1 MLNRQ
6 KHDFVFYCTPFYK
19 TNAFV
24 VYINTMALSN
34 KLHVHK
40 QGHYEYRRV
49 QYNLY
54 CLYIVHVE
62 LIWSFDKIDFSL
74 V

>member
-1 MLNRQ
+1 MLRQ
-6 KHDFVFYCTPFYK
+6 NDDFLFYSTSVYK

-54 CLYIVHVE
+54 CI
-62 LIWSFDKIDFSL
+62 I
-74 V
+74 

>member
-1 MLNRQ
+1 MLRQ
-6 KHDFVFYCTPFYK
+6 KRDFLFYSTSVYK

-34 KLHVHK
+34 KVHVHK

-54 CLYIVHVE
+54 CIYSTHRTTGNYGPLTK
-62 LIWSFDKIDFSL
+62 LTFL
-74 V
+74 

>member
-1 MLNRQ
+1 MLMQ

>member
-1 MLNRQ
+1 MLRQ
-6 KHDFVFYCTPFYK
+6 NDDFLFYSTSVYK

-54 CLYIVHVE
+54 CLYIVHVK

>member
-1 MLNRQ
+1 MLRQ

-49 QYNLY
+49 QYNTV
-54 CLYIVHVE
+54 YIVHIE
-62 LIWSFDKIDFSL
+62 LPVIMVL
-74 V
+74 

>member
-1 MLNRQ
+1 MLRQ

-54 CLYIVHVE
+54 CI
-62 LIWSFDKIDFSL
+62 
-74 V
+74 